1 MRQRAIIYFFVVFFF
16 LFQTEKILS
25 QTNNTI
31 IVSVGDYAI
40 TRLDLFKEIKII
52 AILSNTRI
60 DETNRDQIRNLAIKS
75 LIKRK
80 IKQGE
85 LEKRNISRYNRKQL
99 NFMIDN
105 ASNKIGLDRNGLK
118 ELFEKNN
125 LIFENLV
132 KKFEIDLQ
140 WNYMIFQIYK
150 NRISLNTA
158 EIENKIN
165 LYLENSQKENK
176 EDIETIKEKIVDVEK
191 EKKLKMFSNLHYS
204 NLERLTQ
211 INFL

>member
-1 MRQRAIIYFFVVFFF
+1 MRQRTIIYFFVVFFF
-16 LFQTEKILS
+16 LFQTEKVLS
-25 QTNNTI
+25 QTNNAI

-99 NFMIDN
+99 NFLIDN

-176 EDIETIKEKIVDVEK
+176 EDIETIKEKIVDAEK

-204 NLERLTQ
+204 NLERSTQ

>member
-1 MRQRAIIYFFVVFFF
+1 MRYKIVIYFLTFFF
-16 LFQTEKILS
+16 LFQTEKVFT
-25 QTNNTI
+25 QTSNSI

-40 TRLDLFKEIKII
+40 TRLDLLKEIKII
-52 AILSNTRI
+52 AILSNTKI
-60 DETNRDQIRNLAIKS
+60 NETNKEQIRNLAIKS

-85 LEKRNISRYNRKQL
+85 LERRNVSRYNRKQL

-118 ELFEKNN
+118 ELFERNN

-165 LYLENSQKENK
+165 LYLEDSKNQNK
-176 EDIETIKEKIVDVEK
+176 EDIETIKEKIVNVEK

-204 NLERLTQ
+204 NLERSTQ